1 MFFKYKG
8 LNSDGSKAKGILE
21 ANDLSEAKAKL
32 RLQSVTYSYLDIDKS
47 FAKSYLKG
55 IFTKDFPSKKLYI
68 ISRNLSIYL
77 KSGVSSIVYAIK
89 LEKQQY
95 ENDKKIF
102 RFFSSVE
109 TSLQVGK
116 SFYNALESQEVFT
129 LPAFYKQSIKV
140 AEESGTLGIV
150 LKELS
155 IFLKNQ
161 ERIKN
166 KISSALAYPLFIIT
180 VSFFMVGFMLSVV
193 VPKITSMFDQLGQE
207 LPAITKFVIAL
218 GDYIDKNWI
227 VILVVIFAFL
237 FTFAYMY
244 KNFSK
249 FTYMIDTLLLKIP
262 LFGKIIQ
269 TSELAKFSY
278 IVSVLINSGVTFVQ
292 AVKLS
297 SNTIKNRVINRTFLR
312 ASNEL
317 VKGKKLSNSLLKQ
330 KYKVDL
336 AFIQAI
342 SLGEETSQMREILQN
357 LSELYTEENNDK
369 INKMLSLL
377 EPILILIVGAII
389 GVIVTAMLLPIFSI
403 NLNM

>member
-8 LNSDGSKAKGILE
+8 LNSDGSRAKGILE
-21 ANDLSEAKAKL
+21 ANDIYEAKAKL
-32 RLQSVTYSYLDIDKS
+32 RLQGITYSYLDIDKS
-47 FAKSYLKG
+47 FAKSYFKG
-55 IFTKDFPSKKLYI
+55 FFTKDFPSKKLYI

-102 RFFSSVE
+102 RFFSSIE
-109 TSLQVGK
+109 TSLQEGK
-116 SFYNALESQEVFT
+116 SFYNALESQEVFA

-161 ERIKN
+161 EMIKN
-166 KISSALAYPLFIIT
+166 KISSALAYPLFIII

-193 VPKITSMFDQLGQE
+193 VPKITSMFDQIGQE

-218 GDYIDKNWI
+218 GDYIDRNWVVILI
-227 VILVVIFAFL
+227 VIFLFL

-249 FTYMIDTLLLKIP
+249 FTYTIDSLLLKTP

-297 SNTIKNRVINRTFLR
+297 SNTIKNRVVNRTFLR

-330 KYKVDL
+330 KYKVDI

-357 LSELYTEENNDK
+357 LSELYTEENSDK

-377 EPILILIVGAII
+377 EPMLILIVGAII

>member
-8 LNSDGSKAKGILE
+8 LDSSGSKVKGVFE
-21 ANDLSEAKAKL
+21 ANDIQEAKAKL
-32 RLQSVTYSYLDIDKS
+32 KTEGVIYSSLREDKS
-47 FAKSYLKG
+47 FVKKNFKG
-55 IFTKDFPSKKLYI
+55 FFTKEFPVKKLYI

-89 LEKQQY
+89 LEKRQY
-95 ENDKKIF
+95 ENDKRMY

-109 TSLQVGK
+109 TALQEGK
-116 SFYNALESQEVFT
+116 SFYAALEFQEVYS
-129 LPAFYKQSIKV
+129 LPGFYKQSIKV

-150 LKELS
+150 LREMS
-155 IFLKNQ
+155 VFLKNQ
-161 ERIKN
+161 EMIKN
-166 KISSALAYPLFIIT
+166 RISSALAYPLFIVI

-193 VPKITSMFDQLGQE
+193 VPKITNMFDQLGQE
-207 LPAITKFVIAL
+207 LPKVTKFVIML
-218 GDYIDKNWI
+218 GDFIDKNWI
-227 VILVVIFAFL
+227 GILGFIFIFILIFSYLYRSFL
-237 FTFAYMY
+237 
-244 KNFSK
+244 K
-249 FTYMIDTLLLKIP
+249 FTYVIDSVLLAFP

-297 SNTIKNRVINRTFLR
+297 SNTIKNRVINHTFIKV
-312 ASNEL
+312 SNDL
-317 VKGKKLSNSLLKQ
+317 VKGKKLSNSLSKQ
-330 KYKVDL
+330 KYKVDT

-342 SLGEETSQMREILQN
+342 SLGEETSQMKEILQN
-357 LSELYTEENNDK
+357 LSELYTEENSDK

-389 GVIVTAMLLPIFSI
+389 GVIITAMLLPIFSL

>member
-8 LNSDGSKAKGILE
+8 LNSDGSRAKGILE
-21 ANDLSEAKAKL
+21 ANDIHEAKAKL
-32 RLQSVTYSYLDIDKS
+32 RLQNVTYSYLDVDKS

>member
-8 LNSDGSKAKGILE
+8 LNAKGEKVNSSLE
-21 ANDLSEAKAKL
+21 ANDINEAKAKL
-32 RLQSVTYSYLDIDKS
+32 KIQGIIYSSLREDNS
-47 FAKSYLKG
+47 FAKNYFKG
-55 IFTKDFPSKKLYI
+55 AFTKEFPPKKLYI

-77 KSGVSSIVYAIK
+77 KSGIPSIVYAIK

-102 RFFSSVE
+102 RFLSSVE
-109 TSLQVGK
+109 TSLQEGK
-116 SFYNALESQEVFT
+116 SFYSSLESQKVYN
-129 LPAFYKQSIKV
+129 LPSFYKQSIKV
-140 AEESGTLGIV
+140 AEESGTLSIV

-161 ERIKN
+161 EAIKN
-166 KISSALAYPLFIIT
+166 KISSALAYPLFIII

-193 VPKITSMFDQLGQE
+193 VPKITAMFDQIGQK
-207 LPAITKFVIAL
+207 LPKITQFVIVL
-218 GDYIDKNWI
+218 GDYIDKNWAFI
-227 VILVVIFAFL
+227 LALTFLVIAVFSYL
-237 FTFAYMY
+237 Y
-244 KNFSK
+244 KTVSSFN
-249 FTYMIDTLLLKIP
+249 YAVDNLLLKLP

-297 SNTIKNRVINRTFLR
+297 SNTIKNRVINQTFIK

-317 VKGKKLSNSLLKQ
+317 VRGKKLSNSLIKQ
-330 KYKVDL
+330 RYKVDK

-342 SLGEETSQMREILQN
+342 SLGEETSQMREILEN
-357 LSELYTEENNDK
+357 LSELYTEENDDK

-377 EPILILIVGAII
+377 EPTLILIVGAII
-389 GVIVTAMLLPIFSI
+389 GIIVTAMLLPIFSI

>member
-8 LNSDGSKAKGILE
+8 LNSDGSRAKGILE
-21 ANDLSEAKAKL
+21 ANDIHEAKAKL
-32 RLQSVTYSYLDIDKS
+32 RLQNVTYSYLDVDKS

-109 TSLQVGK
+109 TSLQEGK

-193 VPKITSMFDQLGQE
+193 VPKITSMFDQIGQE
-207 LPAITKFVIAL
+207 LPAITKFVITL

-227 VILVVIFAFL
+227 VILVVVFVFL

-249 FTYMIDTLLLKIP
+249 FTYMIDTLLLKMP

>member
-8 LNSDGSKAKGILE
+8 LDGEGKKTKGVFE
-21 ANDLSEAKAKL
+21 ANDMQEAKAKL
-32 RLQSVTYSYLDIDKS
+32 KTRGIIYSSLAEDKP
-47 FAKSYLKG
+47 FIKSHFRDL
-55 IFTKDFPSKKLYI
+55 FTKNFPHKKLYI
-68 ISRNLSIYL
+68 ISKNLSIYL

-95 ENDKKIF
+95 EDDKKIF

-109 TSLQVGK
+109 TALQEGK
-116 SFYNALESQEVFT
+116 SFYVALESQEVFK
-129 LPAFYKQSIKV
+129 LPGFYKQSVKV

-161 ERIKN
+161 EKIKS
-166 KISSALAYPLFIIT
+166 KISSALAYPLFIVI

-193 VPKITSMFDQLGQE
+193 VPKITNMFDQLDQK
-207 LPAITKFVIAL
+207 LPKITQFVIAL

-227 VILVVIFAFL
+227 TILASIFIFITI
-237 FTFAYMY
+237 FSYMY
-244 KNFSK
+244 KSFSK
-249 FTYMIDTLLLKIP
+249 FTYMIDSMFLRFP

-297 SNTIKNRVINRTFLR
+297 SNTIKNRVINHTFIQ
-312 ASNEL
+312 ASNDL
-317 VKGKKLSNSLLKQ
+317 VKGKKLSNSLQKQ
-330 KYKVDL
+330 NYKIDR

-357 LSELYTEENNDK
+357 LSELYTEENSDK

-377 EPILILIVGAII
+377 EPVLILIVGAII
-389 GVIVTAMLLPIFSI
+389 GVIIVAMLLPIFSL

>member
-8 LNSDGSKAKGILE
+8 LNSDGSRAKGVLE
-21 ANDLSEAKAKL
+21 ANDIQEAKAKL
-32 RLQSVTYSYLDIDKS
+32 RLQGVTYSYLDVDKS
-47 FAKSYLKG
+47 FAKSYFKG

-109 TSLQVGK
+109 TSLQEGK

-140 AEESGTLGIV
+140 AEESGTLAIV

-166 KISSALAYPLFIIT
+166 KISSALAYPLFIII

-207 LPAITKFVIAL
+207 LPAITKFVIGL

-237 FTFAYMY
+237 FAFAYMY

-249 FTYMIDTLLLKIP
+249 FTYMIDTLLLKMP

>member
-8 LNSDGSKAKGILE
+8 LNSDGSRAKGILE
-21 ANDLSEAKAKL
+21 ANDIHEAKAKL
-32 RLQSVTYSYLDIDKS
+32 RLQNVTYSYLDIDKS

-249 FTYMIDTLLLKIP
+249 FTYMIDTLLLKMP

>member
-8 LNSDGSKAKGILE
+8 LNAKGKKAKGVFE
-21 ANDLSEAKAKL
+21 ANDIDEAKIKL
-32 RLQSVTYSYLDIDKS
+32 KTQGIIYSSLREDSS
-47 FAKSYLKG
+47 FAKNYFKG
-55 IFTKDFPSKKLYI
+55 VFTKDFPPKKLYI

-102 RFFSSVE
+102 RFLSSVE
-109 TSLQVGK
+109 TSLQEGQ
-116 SFYNALESQEVFT
+116 SFYNSLESQEVYT
-129 LPAFYKQSIKV
+129 LPSFYRQSVKV
-140 AEESGTLGIV
+140 AEESGTLSMV

-155 IFLKNQ
+155 VFLKNQ
-161 ERIKN
+161 EAIKN
-166 KISSALAYPLFIIT
+166 KISSALAYPMFIII

-193 VPKITSMFDQLGQE
+193 VPKITGMFDRIGQE
-207 LPAITKFVIAL
+207 LPKITQFVIAL
-218 GDYIDKNWI
+218 GDYVDKNWVI
-227 VILVVIFAFL
+227 ILTMVFVILTIFSYL
-237 FTFAYMY
+237 Y
-244 KNFSK
+244 KTVLSV
-249 FTYMIDTLLLKIP
+249 TYAVDSLLLKLP

-292 AVKLS
+292 AIKLS
-297 SNTIKNRVINRTFLR
+297 SNTIKNQVINRTFLK

-317 VKGKKLSNSLLKQ
+317 VRGKKLSNSLLKQ
-330 KYKVDL
+330 KYKVDK

-342 SLGEETSQMREILQN
+342 SLGEETSQMREVLEN
-357 LSELYTEENNDK
+357 LSELYTEENSDK

-377 EPILILIVGAII
+377 EPMLILIVGAII
-389 GVIVTAMLLPIFSI
+389 GVIITAMLLPIFSI
-403 NLNM
+403 NLNT